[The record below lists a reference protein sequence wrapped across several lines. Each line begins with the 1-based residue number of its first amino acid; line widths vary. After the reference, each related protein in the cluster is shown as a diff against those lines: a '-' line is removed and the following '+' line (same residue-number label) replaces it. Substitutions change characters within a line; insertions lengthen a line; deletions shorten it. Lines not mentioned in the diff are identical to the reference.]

1 MINHEGD
8 MIKIVILVLVGLSL
22 ISFYYINNLFLEDSD
37 FLKMEQNKIIFF
49 EFENNLKNNPSTICK
64 SNCDGIVK
72 GKIEYVNSNEQNSIM
87 FNDQNEGWV
96 EIPFNGI
103 KIQNKNGTSISFWIN
118 VQTHEM
124 RHNMI
129 YNKGPVGWGSSY
141 LKSINGLYEGDLKKF
156 QALWTGNNVKQY
168 LNINCDDGQEIKLD
182 KWYFVVHV
190 LEKDQSTLRQFIN
203 GKEYCNTKS
212 EIPINFEIPSN
223 LILGKVVGT
232 YNDKSNLTIDDFAI
246 HNYALNENE
255 IQRNF
260 IIGLNNH
267 K

>member
-1 MINHEGD
+1 
-8 MIKIVILVLVGLSL
+8 MIKMVIIVLILIGTSSL
-22 ISFYYINNLFLEDSD
+22 ISFYFMNNTFSGDVD
-37 FLKMEQNKIIFF
+37 FTKMEKNRIIFF
-49 EFENNLKNNPSTICK
+49 DFENNLKNDPTTICK
-64 SNCDGIVK
+64 SKCDGIIN
-72 GKIEYVNSNEQNSIM
+72 GKIKYVNSNDQNSIT
-87 FNDQNEGWV
+87 FNDEHEGWV
-96 EIPFNGI
+96 EIPLDEI
-103 KIQNKNGTSISFWIN
+103 KIQNKNGVSISFWIN
-118 VQTHEM
+118 VHTHEM

-168 LNINCDDGQEIKLD
+168 LNIICDDGQEIKLD
-182 KWYFVVHV
+182 KWYYVVHV
-190 LEKDQSTLRQFIN
+190 LENDQSTLRQFIN

-212 EIPINFEIPSN
+212 KIPINFEIENN

-246 HNYALNENE
+246 HNYALNKNE

-260 IIGLNNH
+260 MIGYNIF